1 MHKLSFII
9 GFMGLCV
16 VTQAALAAPPG
27 PAGKMSANQLEA
39 FCKEIGGT
47 FVETRTSYYCSYP
60 GGYIECLWSNLECIM
75 EKKQAKRG
83 SPDRNA
89 IKFPGSGPTRG
100 DGRKVAGGTITGLGS
115 TTNFG
120 GTATGT
126 RGGAATGANMGGG
139 VMFGSSMPAGTKGGA
154 GSVTAVAPVTSNP
167 ALLST
172 GGALGSTRTGLGA
185 GPIAGS
191 INGRKVQ

>member
-16 VTQAALAAPPG
+16 VTHAALAAAPG
-27 PAGKMSANQLEA
+27 PAGKMSANQLEG

-83 SPDRNA
+83 SPDKNTTKVPGA
-89 IKFPGSGPTRG
+89 GSGPTRG
-100 DGRKVAGGTITGLGS
+100 GSKVAPGAISGLGNATKIPGA
-115 TTNFG
+115 TTG
-120 GTATGT
+120 SS
-126 RGGAATGANMGGG
+126 TGAILTPTGPGQGVGSAAGGM
-139 VMFGSSMPAGTKGGA
+139 VGA
-154 GSVTAVAPVTSNP
+154 GSVTAVTPVT
-167 ALLST
+167 LSPT
-172 GGALGSTRTGLGA
+172 LQSMGGAFGVTRPGLGA
-185 GPIAGS
+185 GPITGGI
-191 INGRKVQ
+191 INGRK